1 MLGYP
6 CLNRT
11 LRDRADPLRCNRSMQ
26 KKTFESRGLEYVSEL
41 TRQNFADLYE
51 ILQWNLDHDIRFYRC
66 TSDLVPWNSQFE
78 LSALPDFDNIET
90 LARRCGELI
99 KEADMRFTFHPDYW
113 CKLAS
118 DSPDTVE
125 RAVTAVEYHADWLDL
140 MGLDRTPY
148 YGINVHIG
156 ATYGDKEATADR
168 FCETV
173 ERLSPGARQRLTVEN
188 DDKPSLWSVPELAEQ
203 VSRRTGVPVVFDYH
217 HHSFTDRGHTYREAF
232 EIAADTWGTVRPAVH
247 YSEPKR
253 LRDPTARPQAH
264 AEDVAA
270 VPAWLCDRADVMI
283 EAGDKERALLAV
295 RDGLDRSTVEA

>member
-1 MLGYP
+1 
-6 CLNRT
+6 
-11 LRDRADPLRCNRSMQ
+11 MQ
-26 KKTFESRGLEYVSEL
+26 KKTYESRGLAYVSEL
-41 TRQNFADLYE
+41 TLQNFADLYE
-51 ILQWNLDHDIRFYRC
+51 ILEWNLDHDIRFYRC

-78 LSALPDFDNIET
+78 LSALPDYDKIET
-90 LARRCGELI
+90 LARRCGDLI
-99 KEADMRFTFHPDYW
+99 KESGMRFTFHPDYW

-125 RAVTAVEYHADWLDL
+125 GAITAVEYHADWLDL

-148 YGINVHIG
+148 CGINVHIG

-168 FCETV
+168 FCEAV

-188 DDKPSLWSVPELAEQ
+188 DDKENLWSVPELVEQ
-203 VSRRTGVPVVFDYH
+203 VSKRTGVPVVFDYH
-217 HHSFTDRGHTYREAF
+217 HHSFTDRGYTYREAF
-232 EIAADTWGTVRPAVH
+232 EMAADTWGTVWPVVH

-264 AEDVAA
+264 AESVDHI
-270 VPAWLCDRADVMI
+270 PMWLCDNADVMI

-295 RDGLDRSTVEA
+295 RDKIDCRAGLATVERDS